1 MQHDVMVSAVHP
13 VLGRLYWVYESG
25 ADCNA
30 PDYYGITDCRSSAML
45 LPHYWR
51 QHDYLC
57 WRHRS
62 HIYSVFGSNDH
73 STDYTVTED
82 DSGELHQEM
91 SGLLGRLQAR
101 SGQSVEEFRLWL
113 SAPTGQTLLS
123 WSWCGRCLRWM
134 TRRLHWLCDPAPA
147 VHVIRARQ
155 T

>member
-1 MQHDVMVSAVHP
+1 MVSAVHP

-113 SAPTGQTLLS
+113 FRANWADAPKLELVRTV
-123 WSWCGRCLRWM
+123 
-134 TRRLHWLCDPAPA
+134 PALDDQKTSLA
-147 VHVIRARQ
+147 M
-155 T
+155 

>member
-1 MQHDVMVSAVHP
+1 
-13 VLGRLYWVYESG
+13 
-25 ADCNA
+25 
-30 PDYYGITDCRSSAML
+30 ML

-113 SAPTGQTLLS
+113 FRANWADAPKLELVRTV
-123 WSWCGRCLRWM
+123 
-134 TRRLHWLCDPAPA
+134 PALDDQKTSLA
-147 VHVIRARQ
+147 M
-155 T
+155 

>member
-113 SAPTGQTLLS
+113 FRANWADAPKLELVRTV
-123 WSWCGRCLRWM
+123 
-134 TRRLHWLCDPAPA
+134 PALDDQKTSLA
-147 VHVIRARQ
+147 M
-155 T
+155 